1 MKASEIQS
9 ILKSL
14 PVKDRQTTARLSD
27 TRRPRLTLRHLHALR
42 KQKEAQELEHEIYL
56 KQVKD
61 MYGVKEETPAK
72 RSGKSDKY
80 LRKHT
85 RT

>member
-9 ILKSL
+9 ILQSL
-14 PVKDRQTTARLSD
+14 PVNDRQTAARLSD

-42 KQKEAQELEHEIYL
+42 KQKEARELEHELYL

-61 MYGVKEETPAK
+61 MYGAHEETSNK
-72 RSGKSDKY
+72 RLGKSDKY

>member
-9 ILKSL
+9 ILQSL
-14 PVKDRQTTARLSD
+14 PVNDRQTTARLSN
-27 TRRPRLTLRHLHALR
+27 TRRPKLTLHHLHALR
-42 KQKEAQELEHEIYL
+42 KQKEARELEHELYL

-61 MYGVKEETPAK
+61 MYGTHEETPTK
-72 RSGKSDKY
+72 RSGKSDRY

-85 RT
+85 NT

>member
-9 ILKSL
+9 ILQSL
-14 PVKDRQTTARLSD
+14 PVNDRQTTARLSD
-27 TRRPRLTLRHLHALR
+27 TRRPRLTFHHLGALR
-42 KQKEAQELEHEIYL
+42 KQKEARELERELYL

-61 MYGVKEETPAK
+61 MYGVHEEPTSK

>member
-9 ILKSL
+9 ILQSL
-14 PVKDRQTTARLSD
+14 PANDRQTTARLSD
-27 TRRPRLTLRHLHALR
+27 TRRPKLTLMHLHALR
-42 KQKEAQELEHEIYL
+42 KQKEAQKLEHELYL
-56 KQVKD
+56 KQVKN
-61 MYGVKEETPAK
+61 MYGAHEESPTN
-72 RSGKSDKY
+72 RLGKSDKY

>member
-9 ILKSL
+9 ILQSL
-14 PVKDRQTTARLSD
+14 PANDRHTAARLSNS
-27 TRRPRLTLRHLHALR
+27 RRPRLTLHHLHALR
-42 KQKEAQELEHEIYL
+42 KQKEAQELEHELYL

-61 MYGVKEETPAK
+61 MYGASEETPTK
-72 RSGKSDKY
+72 RSGKSDRY